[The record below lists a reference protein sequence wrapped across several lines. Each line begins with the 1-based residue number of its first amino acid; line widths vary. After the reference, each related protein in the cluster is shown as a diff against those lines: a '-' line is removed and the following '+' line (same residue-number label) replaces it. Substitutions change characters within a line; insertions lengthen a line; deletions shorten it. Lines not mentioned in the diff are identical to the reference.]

1 FLCDLDQNLLT
12 FTQQIRDCWLMSFAP
27 RLSTKRTLI
36 TLSTL
41 LALIPA
47 LVSSRALI
55 WLRCRRRR
63 SYLFHRLNKLHRLK
77 IFVLA
82 VCCFYL
88 ILSLCS
94 LRLVLGGASAAAPT
108 ATSCKFT
115 ARLSF
120 AHARFR
126 VGVIG
131 DWLSICISTRA
142 FLRRLL

>member
-1 FLCDLDQNLLT
+1 
-12 FTQQIRDCWLMSFAP
+12 MSFAP

-36 TLSTL
+36 ALSTL
-41 LALIPA
+41 LALISTLISSLA
-47 LVSSRALI
+47 LN
-55 WLRCRRRR
+55 WLRCWWRRR
-63 SYLFHRLNKLHRLK
+63 SYFFHRLNKLHGLE

-94 LRLVLGGASAAAPT
+94 LRLVLGGASSAAPT

-120 AHARFR
+120 DHACFR
-126 VGVIG
+126 VAVIG
-131 DWLSICISTRA
+131 DRLSICFFTRGA
-142 FLRRLL
+142 FFRRLFIRRFLLRSRTLGCTLR

>member
-1 FLCDLDQNLLT
+1 
-12 FTQQIRDCWLMSFAP
+12 MSFAP

-36 TLSTL
+36 ALSTL
-41 LALIPA
+41 LALISTLISSLA
-47 LVSSRALI
+47 LN
-55 WLRCRRRR
+55 WLRCWWRRR
-63 SYLFHRLNKLHRLK
+63 SYFFHRLNKLHRLE

-82 VCCFYL
+82 VRCFYL

-94 LRLVLGGASAAAPT
+94 LRLVLCGASSAAPT

-142 FLRRLL
+142 FLRRLLARCFLFRSCTLGCSLR